1 MASHTNKC
9 VQEEEDLATMTEII
23 NREIVDRPK
32 ASNGTKSRAVGV
44 VAWQVLA
51 THSFYVLSEGGAI
64 KHREPFLFEGVW
76 SRIQS
81 VSLMH
86 YYRIRMLP
94 AVMGS
99 SAVRFNASE

>member
-51 THSFYVLSEGGAI
+51 THSFYVLSEGGPPSIVNHFYSKGSGLA
-64 KHREPFLFEGVW
+64 F
-76 SRIQS
+76 SQS
-81 VSLMH
+81 DSCTIIVFVCCCLQ
-86 YYRIRMLP
+86 
-94 AVMGS
+94 
-99 SAVRFNASE
+99 